1 MLQPLAAQSFSTA
14 FIATA
19 IGKSP
24 QAVAMRGRK
33 AWEHEA
39 RRTQG
44 GGFLWKFSSLDEDVK
59 EQVTRAALAERRAA
73 EEPNTAV
80 AVAHEAFMAA
90 QWAAFEQKPN
100 SVKDRAAFRY
110 ELLFE
115 AWQLHM
121 HGTPLTRAFI
131 LVAEQHGVSVGN
143 LRNWYYGTRKKQGVL
158 GTDPK
163 DWLPILADNYK
174 GRVQYAPCTEKAWE
188 YLLKDYLR
196 REKPSFSTCYERLE
210 RIAAAQSWEIPSE
223 QTLRRRLKRDFG
235 PAERNYARDGNLRF
249 AYPYQERKRDTFYAG
264 EAVSG
269 DALNFDDLHVVSEK
283 TGEVFTPRVW
293 FFEDIHSAKILAW
306 EADVSENTDMFR
318 KSFYN
323 LTAITLPRWMTLDN
337 TRAASNKSMGG
348 QLPRNRFTKKNTD
361 PVGILKLMGVEV
373 HRTNPDKDQTSSGSN
388 PSERA
393 FGIGGLHNRMRSWP
407 AFIGRGTGM
416 NNPISFSEFLEAL
429 PHVVAEH
436 NAKTGRTG
444 GICNGRSFDE
454 VFAASYQESKAR
466 KPSPALRNLLLYSQE
481 SCKVGPDGT
490 VKIKAGQG
498 ETKHRYY
505 ADFLSR
511 LAGEYVAVMFNPD
524 SLSEPVTIYT
534 LSGKPL
540 GIADWLPSVAFND
553 TETARRHAKNRARR
567 NKAVK
572 KQVKAAQAMS
582 NDEFKMLNATVPLGE
597 IPEPAIT
604 VTKLSPQEIESR
616 LNGKHKVSAER
627 QNELR
632 ANLRKNI
639 NALSGEDAYPF
650 ASQA

>member
-19 IGKSP
+19 TGKTP
-24 QAVAMRGRK
+24 QAVVKRGRK
-33 AWEHEA
+33 VWEQEP

-44 GGFLWKFSSLDEDVK
+44 GGIIWKFASLDEEVQEK
-59 EQVTRAALAERRAA
+59 VTLAVMAERRAA
-73 EEPNTAV
+73 EESNPEVTK
-80 AVAHEAFMAA
+80 AHEAYMAA
-90 QWAAFEQKPN
+90 QWAAFEKKPN
-100 SVKDRAAFRY
+100 SVKDRAAHRY

-131 LVAEQHGVSVGN
+131 LVANQHGVSVGN
-143 LRNWYYGTRKKQGVL
+143 LRNWYYGTKKKAGVHEV
-158 GTDPK
+158 DPK

-174 GRVQYAPCTEKAWE
+174 GRVKYAPCTEKAWE
-188 YLLKDYLR
+188 YFLKDYLR
-196 REKPSFSTCYERLE
+196 REKPSFSMCYERLE
-210 RIAAAQSWEIPSE
+210 RIAAVQSWEIPSE

-235 PAERNYARDGNLRF
+235 PAERDYARDGSLRF

-269 DALNFDDLHVVSEK
+269 DALNFDDLHVVNET

-293 FFEDIHSAKILAW
+293 FFEDIYSAKILAW
-306 EADVSENTDMFR
+306 EPDVSENADMFR
-318 KSFYN
+318 RSFYN
-323 LTAITLPRWMTLDN
+323 LTAITLPRWLTIDN

-348 QLPRNRFTKKNTD
+348 QLPRNRFTTKSTD
-361 PVGILKLMGVEV
+361 PVGILKLMGVDV

-388 PSERA
+388 PSERG
-393 FGIGGLHNRMRSWP
+393 FGIGGLHERMRAWP

-416 NNPISFSEFLEAL
+416 NNPIPFSEFVEAL
-429 PHVVAEH
+429 PHIVAEH

-444 GICNGRSFDE
+444 GVCNGRSFDE

-466 KPSPALRNLLLYSQE
+466 KPSASLRNLLLYSQE
-481 SCKVGPDGT
+481 SCKVGTDGT

-498 ETKHRYY
+498 DTKHRYY
-505 ADFLSR
+505 ADFLAH
-511 LAGEYVAVMFNPD
+511 LAGEYIAVMFNPD
-524 SLSEPVTIYT
+524 SLSDPVNIYS
-534 LSGKPL
+534 LNGKHL

-582 NDEFKMLNATVPLGE
+582 NDEFKMLNATVPIGAT
-597 IPEPAIT
+597 PEPAQLTT
-604 VTKLSPQEIESR
+604 VMSPQEVEA
-616 LNGKHKVSAER
+616 LLTGKHKVSTER

-632 ANLRKNI
+632 ANMHRNI
-639 NALSGEDAYPF
+639 SALG
-650 ASQA
+650 